1 MLLAI
6 DTSTKSVGLAL
17 YDGTRVVG
25 ETLWRSEGYHTVELA
40 PALRDLLNLCSIEAG
55 QLKAL
60 GVALGPG
67 SFTGLRIGLA
77 LAKGMAQGL
86 NLPIIG
92 IPTLDFLANAQPPQ
106 PLPMAAVLQA
116 GRKRLAVQWYSAN
129 GDAWE
134 PEGEINVLTA
144 EELSAKIKQPT
155 LICGE
160 LDRDERQIL
169 ARKYRN
175 AILSTPAQAI
185 RQPSFLAELAWKR
198 FQNKQVDDV
207 ASLSP
212 IYLHYGEEIEEP
224 E

>member
-17 YDGTRVVG
+17 YDGVRVVG

-40 PALRDLLNLCSIEAG
+40 PALKKLLQLCHVEPM
-55 QLKAL
+55 QLKVLA
-60 GVALGPG
+60 VALGPG
-67 SFTGLRIGLA
+67 SFTGLRIGLS
-77 LAKGMAQGL
+77 LAKGMTQAL
-86 NLPIIG
+86 DLPIIG
-92 IPTLDFLANAQPPQ
+92 VPTLDFLAYAQPLQ
-106 PLPMAAVLQA
+106 NLPLVAVLQA
-116 GRKRLAVQWYSAN
+116 GRKRLAAQWYSIQ

-134 PEGEINVLTA
+134 AGGEISVLTA
-144 EELSAKIKQPT
+144 QELSARIKQPT

-160 LDRDERQIL
+160 LDRDEQQIL
-169 ARKYRN
+169 ARKYKN
-175 AILSTPAQAI
+175 AILASPARSI

-198 FQNKQVDDV
+198 WQNKQVDDV

-212 IYLHYGEEIEEP
+212 IYLHFGEEIEEP

>member
-40 PALRDLLNLCSIEAG
+40 PALRDLLNLCHTEPEK
-55 QLKAL
+55 LKVL

-77 LAKGMAQGL
+77 LAKGMAQAL

-92 IPTLDFLANAQPPQ
+92 IPTLDFLAYAQPPL

-116 GRKRLAVQWYSAN
+116 GRKRLAVQWYSVKE
-129 GDAWE
+129 DSWE
-134 PEGEINVLTA
+134 PGGEISVLTA
-144 EELSAKIKQPT
+144 DELSAKIKQPT

-160 LDRDERQIL
+160 LDRDGRQIL
-169 ARKYRN
+169 ARKYKN
-175 AILSTPAQAI
+175 AILATPAQSV
-185 RQPSFLAELAWKR
+185 RQPGFLAELAWKR
-198 FQNKQVDDV
+198 WQNKQFDDI